1 MNHYIDANALR
12 EQVSLPEL
20 LRRLG
25 HQPVSKSA
33 GELKYHSPIR
43 NGDRSPSFSVRADT
57 NQWYDFGLPGGGD
70 LISFAVTYWPAL
82 SFYQVLKKIQEV
94 CDLPESKLVF
104 AERPREP
111 RPRKAEK
118 VQCYELFC
126 VKPLGSN
133 PLLEE
138 YLKSRRV
145 WEAAQGRLSEVYLRC
160 VEGPR
165 AGKKLFGVGWQN
177 EYMNWEIR
185 TAAQW
190 KHCLGQKG
198 MTIFNGDPTRLV
210 LFEGMMDYLSWATKD
225 PGDNS
230 TVFVL
235 NSVSLIDYAI
245 KAACGFEQKTCF
257 FDNDEAGYKAT
268 ASFLAVYPDAADGSQ
283 AYQNYEDYNAMLMD
297 ETRARMPWEE
307 DGVFQKILSTYKR

>member
-25 HQPVSKSA
+25 HQPVSKSG

-43 NGDRSPSFSVRADT
+43 NGDRSPSFTVRADT

-70 LISFAVTYWPAL
+70 LISFGVTYWPGL

-94 CDLPESKLVF
+94 CDLPESKLIF

-118 VQCYELFC
+118 VQSYELFC
-126 VKPLGSN
+126 IRPLGSN

-138 YLKSRRV
+138 YLKSRKV

-160 VEGPR
+160 IAGPR
-165 AGKKLFGVGWQN
+165 EGKKLFGVGWQN
-177 EYMNWEIR
+177 EYMDWEIR

-198 MTIFNGDPTRLV
+198 MSLFKGDPNQVV
-210 LFEGMMDYLSWATKD
+210 LFEGMMDYLSWATKN
-225 PGDNS
+225 PGDKS
-230 TVFVL
+230 SVYVL
-235 NSVSLIDYAI
+235 NSIAMIEHAI
-245 KAACGFEQKTCF
+245 NATADFEQKTCF
-257 FDNDEAGYKAT
+257 FDNDEAGRKAT
-268 ASFLAVYPDAADGSQ
+268 VSFQAVYPDAIDGAS
-283 AYQNYEDYNAMLMD
+283 AYQGYEDYNAMLMD
-297 ETRARMPWEE
+297 EPELRMPWEE
-307 DGVFQKILSTYKR
+307 EGVFQKILNTYKR

>member
-25 HQPVSKSA
+25 HQPVSKSG
-33 GELKYHSPIR
+33 GELKYHSPLR
-43 NGDRSPSFSVRADT
+43 NGDSSPSFTVRPDT

-70 LISFAVTYWPAL
+70 LISFGVTYWPTL

-104 AERPREP
+104 AERPRDP

-133 PLLEE
+133 PMLEE
-138 YLKSRRV
+138 YLKSRCV
-145 WEAAQGRLSEVYLRC
+145 WDAAQGKLSEVYLHC
-160 VEGPR
+160 IAGPR
-165 AGKKLFGVGWQN
+165 EGKKLFGVGWQN
-177 EYMNWEIR
+177 EYMAWEIR
-185 TAAQW
+185 TASSW

-198 MTIFNGDPTRLV
+198 MSIFKGDPNRAV
-210 LFEGMMDYLSWATKD
+210 VFEGMMDYLSWATKNPND
-225 PGDNS
+225 QS
-230 TVFVL
+230 SAFVL
-235 NSVSLIDYAI
+235 NSVALIDYAI
-245 KAACGFEQKTCF
+245 KATADFNHKICF
-257 FDNDEAGYKAT
+257 FDHDEAGRKAT
-268 ASFLAVYPDAADGSQ
+268 ASYLAVYPDAVDGSPT
-283 AYQNYEDYNAMLMD
+283 YQGFEDYNAMLMD
-297 ETRARMPWEE
+297 EPKPQMPWEE
-307 DGVFQKILSTYKR
+307 QGIFQKILNTYKR